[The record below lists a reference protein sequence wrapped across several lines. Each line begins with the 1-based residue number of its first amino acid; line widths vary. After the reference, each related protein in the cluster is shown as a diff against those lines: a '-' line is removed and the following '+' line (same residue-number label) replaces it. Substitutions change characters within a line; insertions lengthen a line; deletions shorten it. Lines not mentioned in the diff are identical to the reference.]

1 MKVLFLGDI
10 VGQPGRRIL
19 KNQLQNI
26 RKEHEIDVCVANAEN
41 AAAGF
46 GISNTIANDLF
57 SSGVDLMTMGNHTF
71 ARSDA
76 FRFIESEPRMV
87 RPANLMPPWPGFDY
101 ALFDGAEKG
110 RLLVLNLLGRVNMSP
125 CESPFYAADC
135 LLSDLKAEFDVKMTL
150 LDFHAETSSEK
161 VAMGFYLDGRVSLC
175 LGTHTH
181 VRTADERIL
190 ERGTGVITDVGM
202 TGPRDGILGMEKDV
216 SLRRLVFQLP
226 AQYVVEGGI
235 AMINGIK
242 AELDSASGRCL
253 SIERIYYCEEES

>member
-19 KNQLQNI
+19 KNQLKNI

-46 GISNTIANDLF
+46 GITKTIADDLF
-57 SSGVDLMTMGNHTF
+57 ASGVDLITMGNHTF

-76 FRFIESEPRMV
+76 FRFIESEKKIV
-87 RPANLMPPWPGFDY
+87 RPANISPSWPGFDY
-101 ALFDGAEKG
+101 AVFDGEEKG
-110 RLLVLNLLGRVNMSP
+110 RLLVLNLMGRVGMQP
-125 CESPFYAADC
+125 CESPFSAADH
-135 LLSDLKAEFDVKMTL
+135 LLAEWKEKLKTKMVL
-150 LDFHAETSSEK
+150 LDFHAEATSEK
-161 VAMGFYLDGRVSLC
+161 VAMGYYLDGRVSLC

-190 ERGTGVITDVGM
+190 ERGTGVISDVGM
-202 TGPRDGILGMEKDV
+202 TGPRDGILGMDREV
-216 SLRRLVFQLP
+216 SFRRLVTQLP
-226 AQYVVEGGI
+226 GVYEVSSGI
-235 AMINGIK
+235 SMINGIK
-242 AELDSASGRCL
+242 SQLDPVSGRCL